1 MDKICKSILL
11 ADHSAGTMP
20 PAEFRLRRQ
29 GYTLYRAEN
38 IVDTIEIVRD
48 RSPDLVVLRPS
59 QEPVPLYEFE
69 GVVEA
74 LRGDQFFML
83 AVRNVPRNE
92 DDLKI
97 CSRADDFYIGQS
109 GDDLAS
115 RIEVMALRTK
125 RMRNISARLKRL
137 EEESITDFKTELFN
151 DRYILKRLQEEF
163 DRANRHR
170 MVLSIIMLDF
180 DGFKEINDTLGHPFG
195 DFVLLS
201 FARKLKSLIRK
212 IDIPGRLGGDEFLII
227 LPNTD
232 LDEAVRIAD
241 RIRSIVNSYKF
252 EKDGRS
258 AQLTVSLGINAYG
271 GDGSIGCEEFLK
283 GADLGLL
290 AAKSRGKNRIFLF
303 PQLKAK
309 ENDLVLPK
317 EGVERNWN
325 TGGGES

>member
-1 MDKICKSILL
+1 M
-11 ADHSAGTMP
+11 
-20 PAEFRLRRQ
+20 
-29 GYTLYRAEN
+29 
-38 IVDTIEIVRD
+38 
-48 RSPDLVVLRPS
+48 
-59 QEPVPLYEFE
+59 YEFE

-83 AVRNVPRNE
+83 ALRSFPRTE
-92 DDLKI
+92 DDVGI

-170 MVLSIIMLDF
+170 LVLSVIMLDF

-232 LDEAVRIAD
+232 IDEAVRIAD
-241 RIRSIVNSYKF
+241 RIRSIVNAYDF
-252 EKDGRS
+252 EKDGRT
-258 AQLTVSLGINAYG
+258 AQLTISLGINAYG
-271 GDGSIGCEEFLK
+271 GDGSIECEEFLK

-303 PQLKAK
+303 PQLKSE
-309 ENDLVLPK
+309 ENHLVLPSRELPGK
-317 EGVERNWN
+317 EAAMHGSGKKETRRAAPRKKAKKKRK
-325 TGGGES
+325 TGGKKS